1 MGGDRTDFVAM
12 HRWPR
17 STQHGPREYL
27 AVLLLVL
34 GLACERST
42 PAVGRKDTAVPTVP
56 LPESSVV
63 VKPEASPWDSTAG
76 PALFV
81 VGPTPAEAF
90 LIAPG
95 YTRTAALDSLQP
107 DSVLFRSLQLDLFGS
122 GKRVGTA
129 RIRSIATGARTD
141 SCRTWPTARLEFA
154 SIDTGSTP
162 PWNVAFESGHASEL
176 ALDSI
181 EGLPRADSAKLAA
194 DIARIASALP
204 GDTSAVF
211 RGLPFVVNKAWRT
224 RTANGQTLLAA
235 VVIRNVNQ
243 EANPRQERILL
254 IAERDSSPAAR
265 FTPRYTER
273 KVGLEETL
281 ETTDPISIVLLGADR
296 HPTVIV
302 ARDAGNGLSYA
313 LVERVAGQWQRRWA
327 SAYAGC

>member
-1 MGGDRTDFVAM
+1 MGVGHTDFVAM
-12 HRWPR
+12 HRCPR
-17 STQHGPREYL
+17 SPRHSPRESL

-34 GLACERST
+34 GVACERST
-42 PAVGRKDTAVPTVP
+42 PVAGRKDTVVPSVP

-63 VKPEASPWDSTAG
+63 AKPDASPWDSSAG

-81 VGPTPAEAF
+81 AGSTPTEAF
-90 LIAPG
+90 LIAPQ
-95 YTRTAALDSLQP
+95 YTHTAALDSVQP
-107 DSVLFRSLQLDLFGS
+107 DSTLLRSLRLDLFGS
-122 GKRVGTA
+122 GKKIGTA
-129 RIRSIATGARTD
+129 RISSMAASTRTD
-141 SCRTWPTARLEFA
+141 SCRTWPIARLELAPGDTA
-154 SIDTGSTP
+154 SP
-162 PWNVAFESGHASEL
+162 QPWNVAFESGHASEPVV
-176 ALDSI
+176 DSI
-181 EGLPRADSAKLAA
+181 EGLPTADSARLAA

-211 RGLPFVVNKAWRT
+211 RGLPFVVNKAWRA
-224 RTANGQTLLAA
+224 RLPNGQTLLAA
-235 VVIRNVNQ
+235 VVVRNVNQ

-254 IAERDSSPAAR
+254 VAERDSAATR

-281 ETTDPISIVLLGADR
+281 ETTDPIAIVLLGVDR
-296 HPTVIV
+296 HPTVII